1 MFLKSIKLKSF
12 RNLADVGIKFTKNIT
27 VLIGDNAQGKT
38 NFLESIYFLGSG
50 KPIKTETDEEVINFE
65 ESFVNIEGVVETTEN
80 PSIKISS
87 IIQKTNEGLRK
98 RFLVNDIS
106 RRMIDYAGQLVI
118 VYFRPEDIDLVTGS
132 PSARRQYLD
141 STLSQVD
148 REYRKVLSSYQKI
161 IIQKNKLLK
170 LIRERLAKLDEL
182 DYWNGEQLKQGKN
195 KTKKNNKKINKQTQ
209 T

>member
-118 VYFRPEDIDLVTGS
+118 VYLRPE
-132 PSARRQYLD
+132 
-141 STLSQVD
+141 
-148 REYRKVLSSYQKI
+148 
-161 IIQKNKLLK
+161 
-170 LIRERLAKLDEL
+170 
-182 DYWNGEQLKQGKN
+182 
-195 KTKKNNKKINKQTQ
+195 
-209 T
+209 